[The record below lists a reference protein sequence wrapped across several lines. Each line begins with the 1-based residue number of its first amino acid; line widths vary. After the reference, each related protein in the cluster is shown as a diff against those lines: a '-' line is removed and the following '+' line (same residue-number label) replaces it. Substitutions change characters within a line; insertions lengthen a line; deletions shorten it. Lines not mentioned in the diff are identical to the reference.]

1 MPKTDGRDTRAV
13 KKSVTAEI
21 EIPGG
26 KKSKKQLKKA
36 MRYPAALIVAAFL
49 IIGAVAGYFA
59 ATKTTYFALLPYKV
73 DGVAS
78 ENADYVTVDLSEK
91 RAALEE
97 QGKRADTAKEI
108 ADQLKIEDDGFEIKF
123 LGSSVADTVSK
134 KLLYREDLSEDAKEV
149 AEIDFSRAGTYYVE
163 YTSTH
168 FAFKNLKL
176 IRTIFVTGVEENG

>member
-1 MPKTDGRDTRAV
+1 MKDMFCFQCQQ
-13 KKSVTAEI
+13 TAHNTGCE
-21 EIPGG
+21 GKAGVCG
-26 KKSKKQLKKA
+26 KK
-36 MRYPAALIVAAFL
+36 
-49 IIGAVAGYFA
+49 
-59 ATKTTYFALLPYKV
+59 
-73 DGVAS
+73 
-78 ENADYVTVDLSEK
+78 
-91 RAALEE
+91 
-97 QGKRADTAKEI
+97 ADTAKEI

>member
-1 MPKTDGRDTRAV
+1 MPKTDGRDTRAA

-36 MRYPAALIVAAFL
+36 MRYPAALI
-49 IIGAVAGYFA
+49 IGAVAGYFA

-78 ENADYVTVDLSEK
+78 QEIDYVCVDLSEK

-97 QGKRADTAKEI
+97 QGKKADTAKEI